1 MISDIGVEAQ
11 MAIQEWRDSQAE
23 IDPGDYSALAPA
35 LSRVLG
41 WLNDGEQC
49 EQKGMRVVAMLF
61 VVRPDF
67 IEEKSLRRMS
77 RTSKQSFDALVLD
90 FRMTFTLRPSVNQTM
105 KTTAVNR
112 KE

>member
-1 MISDIGVEAQ
+1 MQTE
-11 MAIQEWRDSQAE
+11 QEQIEETVALQSWRDSQAE
-23 IDPGDYSALAPA
+23 IDPGDYSDLTPA

-67 IEEKSLRRMS
+67 IQQESLRRMPLA
-77 RTSKQSFDALVLD
+77 SKQSFDALVLD
-90 FRMTFTLRPSVNQTM
+90 FRNTFTLRPFVNQVG
-105 KTTAVNR
+105 KR
-112 KE
+112 

>member
-11 MAIQEWRDSQAE
+11 MAIQSWRDSQAE
-23 IDPGDYSALAPA
+23 IDSVDYSDLIPA

-41 WLNDGEQC
+41 WLNEGDQC

-67 IEEKSLRRMS
+67 IEQRSLGKMS
-77 RTSKQSFDALVLD
+77 QASRQSFDALVLD
-90 FRMTFTLRPSVNQTM
+90 FRSTFTLRNSVNQAE
-105 KTTAVNR
+105 KTLAINR